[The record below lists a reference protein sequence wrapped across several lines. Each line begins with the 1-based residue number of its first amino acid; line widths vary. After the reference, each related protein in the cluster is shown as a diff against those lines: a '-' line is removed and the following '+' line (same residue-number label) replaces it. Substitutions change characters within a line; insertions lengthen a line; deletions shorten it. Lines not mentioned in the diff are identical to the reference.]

1 MEGCKSFALPSCLCL
16 QRSTHDVLLQ
26 PYLYAFPMEKKGC
39 EHVQAMRLSEAPE
52 MQGAEGSQ
60 AAICRFIGK
69 GGKVHRDSFYK
80 KLAAIPVSA
89 LPSSISAV
97 DVTLESTSGEH
108 MPSSYILDGKDCTT
122 CPSHPIGF
130 KRRS

>member
-1 MEGCKSFALPSCLCL
+1 MQTTG
-16 QRSTHDVLLQ
+16 
-26 PYLYAFPMEKKGC
+26 
-39 EHVQAMRLSEAPE
+39 LSGAPE

-80 KLAAIPVSA
+80 KLAATTVSA

-97 DVTLESTSGEH
+97 DIALESTSGKH
-108 MPSSYILDGKDCTT
+108 MPSS
-122 CPSHPIGF
+122 
-130 KRRS
+130 

>member
-1 MEGCKSFALPSCLCL
+1 
-16 QRSTHDVLLQ
+16 
-26 PYLYAFPMEKKGC
+26 
-39 EHVQAMRLSEAPE
+39 

-80 KLAAIPVSA
+80 RLATAPLSV

-97 DVTLESTSGEH
+97 EITLKSTLG
-108 MPSSYILDGKDCTT
+108 
-122 CPSHPIGF
+122 
-130 KRRS
+130 KRRLP

>member
-1 MEGCKSFALPSCLCL
+1 MK
-16 QRSTHDVLLQ
+16 
-26 PYLYAFPMEKKGC
+26 KKGC
-39 EHVQAMRLSEAPE
+39 EYIQTMRLRGVPE
-52 MQGAEGSQ
+52 TQGAEGSQ

-80 KLAAIPVSA
+80 KLAVIPVSA

-108 MPSSYILDGKDCTT
+108 MPSSYISDGKDCTT
-122 CPSHPIGF
+122 CPYHPVGF
-130 KRRS
+130 KRRSSKMADH